1 MSSIIDMFN
10 MQFPLEAESLEK
22 ENQNLLHTSE
32 DDTLGDELDRVYHD
46 SITRLL
52 QIHSLSKE
60 NHMLKAQIVELER
73 QFYRRQAV
81 VDSME

>member
-10 MQFPLEAESLEK
+10 MEFPLEAEK
-22 ENQNLLHTSE
+22 ENLLHTLE
-32 DDTLGDELDRVYHD
+32 DELDRVYHD

-52 QIHSLSKE
+52 QIQSLSKE
-60 NHMLKAQIVELER
+60 NHLLKAQIVELER

-81 VDSME
+81 VDAMWSKE